1 MKDCFFPLKKREL
14 FFKCP
19 ESFIFSKHQFS
30 GVFLVCLD
38 FLNYWIRTFFE
49 YTVCANSVYTYIFCW
64 KDMGDIPTM
73 PQFSSL
79 STMGNSFVESNNANV
94 AGHFGGDFH

>member
-1 MKDCFFPLKKREL
+1 MKDFFFPLKKREL
-14 FFKCP
+14 FFLMSGKFHLLQA
-19 ESFIFSKHQFS
+19 SIFR
-30 GVFLVCLD
+30 VFLVCLD

-49 YTVCANSVYTYIFCW
+49 YTVCANSVYTYIFCLERY
-64 KDMGDIPTM
+64 GDIPTM